1 MSLCK
6 FLWNTLKK
14 TRFSHILLK
23 VGGDGFPGSLCVIQL
38 PVTPSNNIVN
48 SAVLLVAL
56 KGCINPFLH

>member
-38 PVTPSNNIVN
+38 PVTPSNNVVN

-56 KGCINPFLH
+56 